1 MVEQTRPSPASRW
14 HRPALAL
21 AALLVSSAGLAG
33 ATSAAA
39 APAAA
44 PTARPKAPVT
54 TTYENPLAPD
64 VPGDG
69 TVDSCA
75 DPMVIQG
82 QDGERIDGEQVWY
95 LYCTTDPLNDE
106 DVDAN
111 GDPVFHRIPTSVST
125 DLVNWTYVGD
135 AFPRDGGDLPAW
147 IDPTAAFW
155 APEVVYSSTT
165 DRYYLFTTVTETTAA
180 GGGSDT
186 CRGDGAIGVAVSD
199 TATGPW
205 EWCGRAGGRAAQG
218 PGRRRVLVLLDLRP
232 GRPRRHGHR
241 RGPAVLR
248 LLLRRAL
255 RHPDRRD
262 RGRRDR
268 PHGHLR
274 RRHPHRHRQPL
285 RGRERRV
292 PGRLLLPLRLR
303 HELLQRRPHR
313 LQRLRRALHQ
323 PARPVPRQGG
333 QLLPR
338 RPTSAGRR
346 S

>member
-1 MVEQTRPSPASRW
+1 MVEPTRPSPASRW
-14 HRPALAL
+14 RRPALAL

-44 PTARPKAPVT
+44 PAARPKAPVT

-111 GDPVFHRIPTSVST
+111 GDPVFHRIPMNVST

-155 APEVVYSSTT
+155 APEVVPLEHH
-165 DRYYLFTTVTETTAA
+165 R
-180 GGGSDT
+180 
-186 CRGDGAIGVAVSD
+186 
-199 TATGPW
+199 P
-205 EWCGRAGGRAAQG
+205 
-218 PGRRRVLVLLDLRP
+218 VLPLH
-232 GRPRRHGHR
+232 HGHR
-241 RGPAVLR
+241 DDRC
-248 LLLRRAL
+248 RRWL
-255 RHPDRRD
+255 
-262 RGRRDR
+262 
-268 PHGHLR
+268 GHL
-274 RRHPHRHRQPL
+274 
-285 RGRERRV
+285 
-292 PGRLLLPLRLR
+292 PG
-303 HELLQRRPHR
+303 
-313 LQRLRRALHQ
+313 
-323 PARPVPRQGG
+323 
-333 QLLPR
+333 
-338 RPTSAGRR
+338 
-346 S
+346 